1 MGMPSLGLLVE
12 KLRAIKGYNTW
23 FKRVFGRDVNID
35 DLAKA
40 LAAFERTVVSGDSNI
55 DKFGA
60 GNQQA
65 INESEKRG
73 LELFKNKARC
83 IQCHNGFNF
92 TDEKYHNI
100 GIDWD
105 STSVDVGRYIV
116 TKKVEDIG
124 AFKTPTLR
132 EIARTAPYMHNGS
145 LATLEEAVEFYN
157 RGGIANPFLDVE
169 MKRSNRTLE
178 QVLQY
183 YEKKKMTETG
193 LAPESELLRLNLTKQ
208 ESADLVSFLKALN
221 GQGWQH
227 IRAPASFPE

>member
-1 MGMPSLGLLVE
+1 M
-12 KLRAIKGYNTW
+12 R
-23 FKRVFGRDVNID
+23 
-35 DLAKA
+35 
-40 LAAFERTVVSGDSNI
+40 
-55 DKFGA
+55 

-65 INESEKRG
+65 INETEERG
-73 LELFKNKARC
+73 IELFKNKARC

-105 STSVDVGRYIV
+105 STSVDLGRYIV

-145 LATLEEAVEFYN
+145 LATLEETVEFYN

-169 MKRSNRTLE
+169 MQRSTRTLE
-178 QVLQY
+178 QVLKY
-183 YEKKKMTETG
+183 YEKKRDDRDGPRSEKRITQ
-193 LAPESELLRLNLTKQ
+193 AESHKAGKRRSGEFL
-208 ESADLVSFLKALN
+208 ESVERPRVAAYQSAGVFSGIIGSHVTAN
-221 GQGWQH
+221 
-227 IRAPASFPE
+227 